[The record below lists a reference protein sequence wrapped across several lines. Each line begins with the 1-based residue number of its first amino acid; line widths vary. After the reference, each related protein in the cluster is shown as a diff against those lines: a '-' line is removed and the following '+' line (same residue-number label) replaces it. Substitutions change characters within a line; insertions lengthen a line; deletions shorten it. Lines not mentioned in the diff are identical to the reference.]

1 MFTVEEITLMK
12 MYVGLTVDKNVLIE
26 NLEKVVPHFTE
37 DEHEMK
43 ELTQGVIRKL
53 TAMNRIAFEKINF
66 DLAMDEEDN
75 LNEFVE

>member
-1 MFTVEEITLMK
+1 
-12 MYVGLTVDKNVLIE
+12 
-26 NLEKVVPHFTE
+26 
-37 DEHEMK
+37 MK